1 MFAWTHSGAAG
12 EFSFVVAKQRTSRL
26 ELASLDDQTNALL
39 VETVEA
45 FTSDPMRASTAE
57 ALAEEFGKPVGATTA
72 ALRVLEAFGVMET
85 VHVPGETRPAY
96 RFRVASTFLEVLER
110 VASVYAEQLDAEP
123 AGPDQPRAV
132 RARIAA
138 LEAKNALLTK
148 KIDELS
154 FLSDTGALLAST
166 LDKTAL
172 AHAVLD
178 TVPAATRGSAK
189 SWFLVLRDG
198 NSFVYHGGVG
208 VERTEVEDFVAAHH
222 GALER
227 SLRTGEILSA
237 PHAYVAIPIPAAS
250 HEPGFGFLAVLDAGE
265 DGVGALEMRRLTQLA
280 ELAGRSFTNAHMFAQ
295 SIVAG
300 VTDELTGVY
309 NRRYFD
315 RRLADELKRAR
326 RLGERM
332 SLILLDLDF
341 FKTVNDVYGHPEG
354 DRMLRSVARTIGNA
368 VRDIDVVTRWG
379 GEEFAVVIPGANGSE
394 AVAVAERIRES
405 VEAMR
410 LRTAAGIGLHITV
423 SCGVAWAAP
432 HIHTPAQC
440 VAAADRCL
448 LEAKR
453 LGRNRTVAMSA

>member
-1 MFAWTHSGAAG
+1 
-12 EFSFVVAKQRTSRL
+12 VAKQRASRL
-26 ELASLDDQTNALL
+26 DLSTLDDQTSALL
-39 VETVEA
+39 VDAVEA
-45 FTSDPMRASTAE
+45 FTTDPMRAATAE
-57 ALAEEFGKPVGATTA
+57 ALALEFGKPVEATAA

-85 VHVPGETRPAY
+85 VHVPGEARPAY
-96 RFRVASTFLEVLER
+96 RFRVASTFLDVLER
-110 VASVYAEQLDAEP
+110 VAAVYAERLDAEP
-123 AGPDQPRAV
+123 AGSGQPRAD
-132 RARIAA
+132 RARIAV

-148 KIDELS
+148 KVDEFS
-154 FLSDTGALLAST
+154 FLCDTSVLLAST

-172 AHAVLD
+172 AHAVVD

-208 VERTEVEDFVAAHH
+208 VVPSDVEEFVAVHH

-227 SLRTGEILSA
+227 SLRTGEVLSA
-237 PHAYVAIPIPAAS
+237 PHAYVAIPIPAAAR
-250 HEPGFGFLAVLDAGE
+250 EPGFGFIAVLDAGD
-265 DGVGALEMRRLTQLA
+265 DGVGSVEVRRLTQLA
-280 ELAGRSFTNAHMFAQ
+280 ELAGRSFTNAQMLAQ

-309 NRRYFD
+309 NRRYLD
-315 RRLADELKRAR
+315 RRLADELRRAR

-341 FKTVNDVYGHPEG
+341 FKTVNDMYGHPEG
-354 DRMLRSVARTIGNA
+354 DRMLRALARTIGTA

-379 GEEFAVVIPGANGSE
+379 GEEFAVVIPGANGAE
-394 AVAVAERIRES
+394 AIAVAERIRES
-405 VEAMR
+405 VDAMR
-410 LRTAAGIGLHITV
+410 LRTATGDDLHVTV
-423 SCGVAWAAP
+423 SCGVAWSAP

-453 LGRNRTVAMSA
+453 LGRNRTVAMNA